1 MQENFKISRVKREAA
16 FEMQNEHYHSFY
28 EFYYLV
34 SGDRKF
40 FLNGKTYQ
48 VKSGDIM
55 LIPKREIHRTTFF
68 GEGSEHE
75 RIAMCFGEEV
85 IRSLKESIGQ
95 ENFEACFRKRH
106 LTIPVEQREY
116 LESLFEKMLEEYS
129 RKDEFSQLLCQ
140 RYCEEVILF
149 IIRCQ
154 KDRQAQA
161 GQVPEE
167 AEVEHLSAEDMEMEK
182 AAQYINQHFMEPL
195 TLPIMAEKSC
205 MSDSY
210 FSRRFKQVTGFGFK
224 EYLNMVRIRHA
235 CELLVAT
242 DLSITSIS
250 EACGYMDSNYFG
262 DAFRKWKHISP
273 REYRK
278 NEVMV

>member
-1 MQENFKISRVKREAA
+1 MQDNFKITRVKREAA

-40 FLNGKTYQ
+40 FLNGKNYR

-75 RIAMCFGEEV
+75 RIAMCFSDEV
-85 IRSLKESIGQ
+85 IEHLQKSIGQ
-95 ENFEACFRKRH
+95 EVFEQCFCQRQ
-106 LTIPVEQREY
+106 LSIPIEKREY
-116 LESLFEKMLEEYS
+116 LENMFDKLLKEYQGQ
-129 RKDEFSQLLCQ
+129 DEFSSILC
-140 RYCEEVILF
+140 RMYCEEIILF

-154 KDRQAQA
+154 KENIWQSHQM
-161 GQVPEE
+161 VVEE
-167 AEVEHLSAEDMEMEK
+167 AEDKSIEDMEMEK
-182 AAQYINQHFMEPL
+182 AAQYMNQHFMEPL
-195 TLPIMAEKSC
+195 TLHVMAVRSC

-235 CELLVAT
+235 CELLVST
-242 DLSITSIS
+242 NLSITQIS
-250 EACGYMDSNYFG
+250 EKCGYMDSNYFG
-262 DAFRKWKHISP
+262 DAFRKWKQISP

-278 NEVMV
+278 GNTMV

>member
-1 MQENFKISRVKREAA
+1 MQENFKVSRVKREAS

-40 FLNGKTYQ
+40 FLNGKTYR

-55 LIPKREIHRTTFF
+55 LIPKREIHRTTFY

-75 RIAMCFGEEV
+75 RIAMCFSEDIIKHLKDCIGEEHFA
-85 IRSLKESIGQ
+85 E
-95 ENFEACFRKRH
+95 CFYQRH
-106 LTIPVEQREY
+106 LTIPMEHRAY
-116 LESLFEKMLEEYS
+116 LENLFEKLIEEYEG
-129 RKDEFSQLLCQ
+129 KDEYSCFLCQ

-154 KDRQAQA
+154 KEKRARALQESDT
-161 GQVPEE
+161 V
-167 AEVEHLSAEDMEMEK
+167 EVQNLSAEDMELEK
-182 AAQYINQHFMEPL
+182 AAQYVNKHFMEPL
-195 TLPIMAEKSC
+195 TLPAMAEKSC
-205 MSDSY
+205 MSASY

-224 EYLNMVRIRHA
+224 EYLNMVRIRYA
-235 CELLVAT
+235 CELLVST
-242 DLSITSIS
+242 DLSITKIS
-250 EACGYMDSNYFG
+250 GECGYMDSNYFG
-262 DAFRKWKHISP
+262 DVFKKIKHVAP

-278 NEVMV
+278 NKVMV